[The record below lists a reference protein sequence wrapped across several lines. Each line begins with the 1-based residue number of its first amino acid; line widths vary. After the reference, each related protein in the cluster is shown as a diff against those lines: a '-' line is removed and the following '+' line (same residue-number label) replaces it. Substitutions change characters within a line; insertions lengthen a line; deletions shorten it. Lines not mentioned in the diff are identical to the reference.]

1 MPKHNL
7 LKNKDLTIIIYNIC
21 RLISQCLKFVG
32 KYNTQKK
39 ITLYYQGVKG
49 ENLIKKDSRLRF
61 DRNLL
66 FFYIYFTGIAYIVS
80 SITGF
85 ISTLSSIIV
94 WLPIF
99 DSEVLTSIRNGIVSS
114 PAFL

>member
-39 ITLYYQGVKG
+39 ITLYYQGVEG

-66 FFYIYFTGIAYIVS
+66 FFLYLLYGHRVYCFFNYGIYLYLVKYHCLAAHF
-80 SITGF
+80 
-85 ISTLSSIIV
+85 
-94 WLPIF
+94 
-99 DSEVLTSIRNGIVSS
+99 
-114 PAFL
+114 